1 MIPPEMELQKDILKI
16 EDLIACC
23 YDEEE
28 RKKLKEEL
36 TAKTLRFQQVMEK
49 ERLKIVQHFVCIKIK
64 YFINYVKRD
73 KMKNFETI
81 EELVTYIEEQ
91 QLVLLFIKTENC
103 GVCDVMLRK
112 VNYVLENYDYVEKI
126 EILLQDMQEVA
137 GRYAVFTGPTIL
149 LFHNGKEILRES
161 RFISL
166 ENLERT
172 IQLFEE

>member
-1 MIPPEMELQKDILKI
+1 MMKKREKI
-16 EDLIACC
+16 K
-23 YDEEE
+23 
-28 RKKLKEEL
+28 RRVNG
-36 TAKTLRFQQVMEK
+36 KTLRFQQVMEK

-91 QLVLLFIKTENC
+91 QVVLLFIKTENC

-149 LFHNGKEILRES
+149 LFHNGK
-161 RFISL
+161 RFFVNRASFRLKI
-166 ENLERT
+166 
-172 IQLFEE
+172 